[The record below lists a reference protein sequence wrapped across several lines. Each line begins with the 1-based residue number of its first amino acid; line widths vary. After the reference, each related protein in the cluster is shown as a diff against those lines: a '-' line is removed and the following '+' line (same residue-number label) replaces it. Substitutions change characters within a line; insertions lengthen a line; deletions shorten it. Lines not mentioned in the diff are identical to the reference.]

1 MDNITETEQDH
12 LCNSYIDQKIHNTPS
27 NQTIMGYPYYRQ
39 YTKLNVSPER
49 NQAVPSTGGSLW
61 LHPLPTATDMLWKKV
76 RVPES
81 IGDPI
86 KYTKYKT
93 GNEVLFRG
101 LDIGLIESSLCV
113 KVEEHI
119 LTKDV
124 RAVFLD
130 IGD

>member
-1 MDNITETEQDH
+1 MYH
-12 LCNSYIDQKIHNTPS
+12 QKEIRLY
-27 NQTIMGYPYYRQ
+27 QAQEEVCGYTHCQRP
-39 YTKLNVSPER
+39 
-49 NQAVPSTGGSLW
+49 
-61 LHPLPTATDMLWKKV
+61 PTCYGKKF

-130 IGD
+130 IGA